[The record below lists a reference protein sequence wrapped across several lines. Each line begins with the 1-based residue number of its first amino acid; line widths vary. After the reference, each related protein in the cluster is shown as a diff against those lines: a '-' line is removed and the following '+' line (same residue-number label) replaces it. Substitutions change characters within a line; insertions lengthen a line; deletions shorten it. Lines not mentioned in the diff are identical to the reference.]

1 MIFKIALKNMFKNKK
16 RTILTI
22 FSITISSIFM
32 FTFLFL
38 FSSYKKNLYDKAV
51 YDNGREHLIISNYKY
66 SDLNS
71 YKNNSEVKNI
81 YPAIIK
87 NIKSKEFYIS
97 SFYLFHV
104 DNNYLNTLELTSGR
118 LPKENEIL
126 IPSKD
131 CLKYNNIKL
140 NNINYNVV
148 GCVNENRYYTYYKF
162 NDDDTVSYLVNY
174 NVIKDIREKTIKVFN
189 PSDENEIIFND
200 SLLKFYT
207 ASTNPLDYYFSA
219 LLDVILL
226 IGSTIIGVFALFI
239 VYNAYSISIIERKK
253 LYGILTTIGANKIQI
268 VLSILIEALIEF
280 IISFIFS
287 FALSYLIIKISLNY
301 VNINYLTDFKVYLY
315 PSFFFIST
323 TILLVFILLSSV
335 MPAIEASLIDPIK
348 AIKSSNDIKAKKI
361 KEHKLIQ
368 KIFGVEGVLAYNNNK
383 RNKRKFGS
391 TTFSI
396 IISFVLFVVVSI
408 FTSLLGKDYS
418 NFLYQQ
424 NYDYVITSSN
434 VEELLKDLDKTY
446 ITNMNVI
453 RSKDLFADS
462 LDSKYYNKLVPES
475 FYNKSG
481 KLSFMVYNML
491 EEYSEYKSSDIN
503 FINNVLYY
511 DYVDDSITDYYKGD
525 IFSTDIKLNFCDM
538 KYDYI
543 SEELVYNKC
552 INIDNIK
559 YIKDRPIGV
568 LNGYSYYNLIV
579 PDSIYQKLPGE
590 STDYSIYLK
599 VNNMTEF
606 ESSLIKL
613 SSKYDFSVTNQFK
626 LNKQEL
632 FNITISS
639 FVSKSLMIFIIIISL
654 TNIFNSINASMNL
667 RKREFKMLE
676 SIGMDKKSFRKM
688 IRCESLFFSLKS
700 IIWGSVISITIYLW
714 LKKIYK
720 ELFSLSDIEKFI
732 FPLPLKYILI
742 AIFAT
747 FIIVYV
753 IMMISSKDK
762 DDDIVSILGE

>member
-51 YDNGREHLIISNYKY
+51 YNNGREHLIISNYKY
-66 SDLNS
+66 NDLND
-71 YKNNSEVKNI
+71 YKNNSEVKSI

-87 NIKSKEFYIS
+87 NIKSQEFYIS

-104 DNNYLNTLELTSGR
+104 DNNYLNTLELTNGR
-118 LPKENEIL
+118 LPKNDKEIL
-126 IPSKD
+126 IPSKE
-131 CLKYNNIKL
+131 CFKYSNIDL
-140 NNINYNVV
+140 NKINYNVV
-148 GCVNENRYYTYYKF
+148 GCVNENRYYTYYEF

-174 NVIKDIREKTIKVFN
+174 NVIKDIREKSIKVFN

-226 IGSTIIGVFALFI
+226 IGSTIIGVFTLFI

-253 LYGILTTIGANKIQI
+253 LYGILTTVGANKIQI

-287 FALSYLIIKISLNY
+287 FTLSYLIIKISLNY
-301 VNINYLTDFKVYLY
+301 VNINYLTEFKAYLY

-335 MPAIEASLIDPIK
+335 MPAIEASLIDPKK

-368 KIFGVEGVLAYNNNK
+368 KIFGVEGSIAYNNNK

-453 RSKDLFADS
+453 RSK
-462 LDSKYYNKLVPES
+462 N
-475 FYNKSG
+475 
-481 KLSFMVYNML
+481 
-491 EEYSEYKSSDIN
+491 
-503 FINNVLYY
+503 
-511 DYVDDSITDYYKGD
+511 
-525 IFSTDIKLNFCDM
+525 
-538 KYDYI
+538 
-543 SEELVYNKC
+543 
-552 INIDNIK
+552 
-559 YIKDRPIGV
+559 
-568 LNGYSYYNLIV
+568 
-579 PDSIYQKLPGE
+579 
-590 STDYSIYLK
+590 
-599 VNNMTEF
+599 
-606 ESSLIKL
+606 
-613 SSKYDFSVTNQFK
+613 
-626 LNKQEL
+626 
-632 FNITISS
+632 
-639 FVSKSLMIFIIIISL
+639 
-654 TNIFNSINASMNL
+654 
-667 RKREFKMLE
+667 
-676 SIGMDKKSFRKM
+676 
-688 IRCESLFFSLKS
+688 
-700 IIWGSVISITIYLW
+700 
-714 LKKIYK
+714 
-720 ELFSLSDIEKFI
+720 
-732 FPLPLKYILI
+732 
-742 AIFAT
+742 
-747 FIIVYV
+747 
-753 IMMISSKDK
+753 
-762 DDDIVSILGE
+762 